1 METLFID
8 FETRSTVDLKV
19 AGLDNYSKHPDTD
32 IWCLCWVLEGG
43 THPISGHNGRNL
55 PAQVAMAIECGA
67 TVVAHNAHFEWSIWN
82 NICVPRYGWP
92 ELDIKQVRCTMAM
105 AYAMSLPG
113 SLDKCAQAI
122 GLDVTKDMAGH
133 RLMMKMCKPRKT
145 KDGSLQWWDSSE
157 NIDRLTQYCA
167 TDVEVERQ
175 LYAKLMQLSD
185 SEQRLWQLDHK
196 INQRGI
202 YVDLHSID
210 AAIQVVEH
218 EQLRLDSEMS
228 HVTAGVVTACS
239 QAKKLTDWLR
249 YKGISVEGV
258 AKADIS
264 AALDETLPA
273 DVRKALTLR
282 AEAAKSSTA
291 KLVAMKES
299 ASSDSRVR
307 GTAQYHGA
315 STGRWAGRRIQPQNM
330 PRGKLEAKEVNA
342 AIKLFIDGNRDLVD
356 LLYGQPMDVI
366 SSCLRGMITAS
377 PGNDLI
383 ACDFNAIEA
392 RVLAWL
398 AGEESV
404 LDIFRGEGKIYEHAA
419 AGIYNKPMADVDK
432 IERQIGKVAV
442 LALGYQGGVG
452 AFQQMARGYGVQVSD
467 TKADEIKTAWR
478 EANPAIVRYW
488 WALEGAA
495 VDAVLDAGGVYTAG
509 AKGREVKFR
518 KVGDWLFCQLP
529 SKRVLTY
536 PFPRIVTNKF
546 DRDAIQYMGVDSFSK
561 KWTLIDT
568 YGGKLSENITQA
580 VARDLLADALIRLD
594 DHGYDIVAHVH
605 DEVII
610 EIPATSPP
618 DTLEKVEHLMA
629 QAPAWADGLPLSAE
643 GWRDFR
649 YKK

>member
-1 METLFID
+1 METIYCD

-32 IWCLCWVLEGG
+32 IWCLCWIMGDEAGS
-43 THPISGHNGRNL
+43 TRREL
-55 PAQVAMAIECGA
+55 PAHIADAIRKGA

-82 NICVPRYGWP
+82 NLCVPRYGWP
-92 ELDIKQVRCTMAM
+92 VLDIKQVRCTMAM

-145 KDGSLQWWDSSE
+145 KDGSLQWWDSPE

-315 STGRWAGRRIQPQNM
+315 STGRWAGRRMQPQNM
-330 PRGKLEAKEVNA
+330 SRPVLLSQAEIEEVFAIFKEISYESGNLEARA
-342 AIKLFIDGNRDLVD
+342 KL
-356 LLYGQPMDVI
+356 
-366 SSCLRGMITAS
+366 
-377 PGNDLI
+377 
-383 ACDFNAIEA
+383 
-392 RVLAWL
+392 
-398 AGEESV
+398 
-404 LDIFRGEGKIYEHAA
+404 
-419 AGIYNKPMADVDK
+419 
-432 IERQIGKVAV
+432 
-442 LALGYQGGVG
+442 
-452 AFQQMARGYGVQVSD
+452 
-467 TKADEIKTAWR
+467 
-478 EANPAIVRYW
+478 
-488 WALEGAA
+488 
-495 VDAVLDAGGVYTAG
+495 
-509 AKGREVKFR
+509 
-518 KVGDWLFCQLP
+518 
-529 SKRVLTY
+529 
-536 PFPRIVTNKF
+536 
-546 DRDAIQYMGVDSFSK
+546 
-561 KWTLIDT
+561 
-568 YGGKLSENITQA
+568 
-580 VARDLLADALIRLD
+580 
-594 DHGYDIVAHVH
+594 
-605 DEVII
+605 
-610 EIPATSPP
+610 
-618 DTLEKVEHLMA
+618 
-629 QAPAWADGLPLSAE
+629 
-643 GWRDFR
+643 
-649 YKK
+649 